1 MKAKR
6 PYPEIENLL
15 SPEKEGAKS
24 VNYFRREKG
33 RFVIST
39 DPGSLDPAAVYGFLS
54 EAKWWGADLTPESL
68 HRALGHSICFSLL
81 EEGRQIGIARIITDY
96 VTYAYLCDVF
106 IVQER
111 RRQGLGTWLIRSVL
125 EHPDLKSL
133 KRVSLITHDAQ
144 SFYLGLDFH
153 FAAHPDWYME
163 RYLDKVYQPFNL

>member
-1 MKAKR
+1 MKANR
-6 PYPEIENLL
+6 PYPETDNLSL
-15 SPEKEGAKS
+15 PREEGRDG
-24 VNYFRREKG
+24 VNYFRRERG

-39 DPGSLDPAAVYGFLS
+39 DPAALDPAAVYGFLA
-54 EAKWWGADLTPESL
+54 ETKWWANLTPESL
-68 HRALGHSICFSLL
+68 HRALRHSICFSLL
-81 EEGRQIGIARIITDY
+81 EEGRQIGLARIITDY

-106 IVQER
+106 IVEER